1 MKVCIIGS
9 EDSWHGGRLLAA
21 FNRYGVLTQTVSP
34 GRLRAQIGG
43 SPAVGSLG
51 VPMDD
56 ADFVLVRDIPIG
68 SLEQIIFR
76 MDALHVLEAMGVRV
90 VNPPRSIER
99 AVDKYLTSKLLELHG
114 VSTPATI
121 VTESMD
127 EALECVQQWGQAII
141 KPLFGGGGKGM
152 VRVEG
157 IEVASR
163 VFRALQLG
171 RYVYYLQEYVDHGI
185 EDIRSFIIDG
195 RVVAAMIRRGSSWK
209 TNVTQGATPIPYV
222 PDAEV
227 VALSIQAAQAI
238 GTFYAG
244 VDLLRDVEGRLC
256 VLEVNSMPGWRGLQ
270 QTTAVDIAQALVD
283 ALLASD

>member
-1 MKVCIIGS
+1 VKVCIIGS

>member
-1 MKVCIIGS
+1 VKVCIIGS

-21 FNRYGVLTQTVSP
+21 LNRYGVLTQTVSP

-283 ALLASD
+283 ALVASD

>member
-21 FNRYGVLTQTVSP
+21 LNRYGVLTQTVSP

-283 ALLASD
+283 ALVASD